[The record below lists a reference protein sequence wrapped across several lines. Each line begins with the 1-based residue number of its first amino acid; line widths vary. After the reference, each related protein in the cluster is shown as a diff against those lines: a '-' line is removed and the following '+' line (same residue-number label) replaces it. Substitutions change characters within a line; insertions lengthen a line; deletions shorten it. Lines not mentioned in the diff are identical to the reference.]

1 MLFTSQGHVT
11 PLQASWNTSIFAYQK
26 QFLSIPCP
34 WRQPLQNSNRE
45 DSWPQAKQPQN
56 QPKKQNKK
64 KSPENKLKQK
74 NPPWHNFFS

>member
-45 DSWPQAKQPQN
+45 DSWPQAK
-56 QPKKQNKK
+56 KK
-64 KSPENKLKQK
+64 KNNNPKTKTKKIPQK
-74 NPPWHNFFS
+74 TK